1 MSDSKLKTTTEV
13 EAVDIPTM
21 LEMSDDEY
29 REYLK
34 GGLLFVDHHDVL
46 RSAPAEYPL
55 AATRKQL
62 HMLIQYLQSLENRV
76 GGDAA

>member
-1 MSDSKLKTTTEV
+1 MSYSKLKTTTEV

-21 LEMSDDEY
+21 NDMSADEY
-29 REYLK
+29 RDYLH
-34 GGLLFVDHHDVL
+34 GGLLFVDHQDVL

-55 AATRKQL
+55 AVTREQL
-62 HMLIQYLQSLENRV
+62 QILIQHLQGLTDRV

>member
-1 MSDSKLKTTTEV
+1 MAYSKLKTTTEV

-21 LEMSDDEY
+21 LEMSESEY
-29 REYLK
+29 REYLD

-55 AATRKQL
+55 AVTRAQL
-62 HMLIQYLQSLENRV
+62 QMLIQHLQGLAERV

>member
-1 MSDSKLKTTTEV
+1 MSYSKLKTTTEV

-21 LEMSDDEY
+21 FEMSANEY
-29 REYLK
+29 REYLN

-55 AATRKQL
+55 AVTRAQL
-62 HMLIQYLQSLENRV
+62 QMLIQHLQSLEGRV